1 MVLPPSIDCNLFFRK
16 NEGMDMSQQ
25 KKQVITIR
33 DIISHIG
40 KLKKES
46 EFLKG
51 YSKKINTARLAY
63 ARKEK

>member
-1 MVLPPSIDCNLFFRK
+1 
-16 NEGMDMSQQ
+16 MDMSQQ